1 MLPGSLVLF
10 ELPPATPYGVVLA
23 MPSLT
28 FILLVLACFV
38 TLLTLDRFRL
48 QHDQLLSSSS
58 PANRGYASLPALS
71 TNGDV
76 TDVKFTFPPQSDPS
90 LHGTTV
96 DLRQPKPFISWQ
108 PTAAAPSQP
117 EQVAVRE
124 HTALKQPQ
132 QQQQQQQQ
140 SLRPQPPSADFH
152 TVTLSSPPIQ
162 MLEPVRSTPT
172 VTGDTSEHG
181 NTNTV
186 QQAGAKNAYVTLL
199 STSKERRRYIGYLSG
214 IIVAQRSLRV
224 AGSAADFVL
233 LIAASPGVPRL
244 PRGDEALLDRNQVTY
259 RYVETDWAVK
269 DVDGVMLAKIY
280 CWKMTGYH
288 RIVYMDSDVLPTT
301 NMDFYFSLE
310 TTTGFAGGVSPLNGG
325 FLVLSPSMSVF
336 EGLRRLVVSRG
347 PLQPGDK
354 PPLDWDPDLGW
365 GRLIGRQDRLD
376 KYEKDGGKLATG
388 SGWSFNA
395 AWSDQGLLYY
405 YFRFLEMEAGLNVV
419 SRRLGQTKYKTLSYR
434 GGSLLSSTPLG
445 SAGFPEL
452 FAHFAGRVKPWNV
465 CGARDEKTLV
475 LAVKK
480 KVKDPSKI
488 TREKGRAFWQWHSIY
503 AQLDVDLSI
512 DELSSLMTPGLRC

>member
-1 MLPGSLVLF
+1 MHSNAVFYFQVHVPLFVLF
-10 ELPPATPYGVVLA
+10 RSSNLDEAGLKTKWQAIDKSTEAASTVNGLA
-23 MPSLT
+23 
-28 FILLVLACFV
+28 
-38 TLLTLDRFRL
+38 
-48 QHDQLLSSSS
+48 
-58 PANRGYASLPALS
+58 G
-71 TNGDV
+71 NGDV
-76 TDVKFTFPPQSDPS
+76 AQMVASC
-90 LHGTTV
+90 
-96 DLRQPKPFISWQ
+96 
-108 PTAAAPSQP
+108 TAKL
-117 EQVAVRE
+117 
-124 HTALKQPQ
+124 TA
-132 QQQQQQQQ
+132 
-140 SLRPQPPSADFH
+140 RFR
-152 TVTLSSPPIQ
+152 T
-162 MLEPVRSTPT
+162 
-172 VTGDTSEHG
+172 
-181 NTNTV
+181 
-186 QQAGAKNAYVTLL
+186 
-199 STSKERRRYIGYLSG
+199 RRSG
-214 IIVAQRSLRV
+214 IVSI
-224 AGSAADFVL
+224 
-233 LIAASPGVPRL
+233 
-244 PRGDEALLDRNQVTY
+244 
-259 RYVETDWAVK
+259 
-269 DVDGVMLAKIY
+269 
-280 CWKMTGYH
+280 
-288 RIVYMDSDVLPTT
+288 
-301 NMDFYFSLE
+301 
-310 TTTGFAGGVSPLNGG
+310 GFAGGVSPLNGG